1 MKKSYLML
9 VVVFV
14 IIGIFFS
21 ILPHSIHLSIGLTE
35 SHTIDV
41 ALGVVSFVLAGL
53 CYYFSKKV

>member
-1 MKKSYLML
+1 ML